1 MANKDRPPSFLEA
14 YAGVVRDGGRPAIKV
29 PMG

>member
-14 YAGVVRDGGRPAIKV
+14 YAGVVGEVGRGIKV